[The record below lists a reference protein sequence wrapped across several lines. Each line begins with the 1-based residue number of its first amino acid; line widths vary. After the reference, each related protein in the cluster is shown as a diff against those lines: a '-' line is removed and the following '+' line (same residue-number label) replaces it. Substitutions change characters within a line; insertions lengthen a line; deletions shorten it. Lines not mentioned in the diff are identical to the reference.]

1 VTPTFPLPALPTDRR
16 GTDAARDQNRLQF
29 APRALLNGTLA
40 DCANAIAASYERLHT
55 AAKNAEHLLALSGNA
70 GMRGDTAD
78 DLAVALAVHGYILQ
92 QFQVK
97 VKTDHQVVIYTT
109 AAGSSFSAYTAAADR
124 QGDMPCSITV
134 MRAAQSAAASLS

>member
-1 VTPTFPLPALPTDRR
+1 MSFLNGNDCGVTKKSLID
-16 GTDAARDQNRLQF
+16 
-29 APRALLNGTLA
+29 GTLA
-40 DCANAIAASYERLHT
+40 DCANAIAASYGHLLT
-55 AAKNAEHLLALSGNA
+55 AAKNAGELLALSGNA

-78 DLAVALAVHGYILQ
+78 DLAIALAVHGHILQ

-97 VKTDHQVVIYTT
+97 VKTDDQVVIYTA

-134 MRAAQSAAASLS
+134 MRAARPAAASLS